1 MLLWALP
8 VFGRKM
14 MNLMRRIFNILS
26 WLVIVVIIGYIAV
39 ASPMLFGNRP
49 VVVLTGSMEPS
60 YPVGSLTYYHPAT
73 FEEIKIGDAIT
84 FKAGDSLV
92 THRVEEKNDLSR
104 NFITKGD
111 NNETQDINPVEEVDL
126 IGKTS
131 TIAIPYLG
139 YIVSYG
145 KNILVI
151 IVMGPIL
158 LISHLLDSLD
168 NRQRRKH
175 EK

>member
-49 VVVLTGSMEPS
+49 VVVL
-60 YPVGSLTYYHPAT
+60 HPAT

-151 IVMGPIL
+151 IVMGTIL

-168 NRQRRKH
+168 KRQRRKH

>member
-139 YIVSYG
+139 YIVG
-145 KNILVI
+145 MEK
-151 IVMGPIL
+151 
-158 LISHLLDSLD
+158 ISW
-168 NRQRRKH
+168 
-175 EK
+175 

>member
-1 MLLWALP
+1 
-8 VFGRKM
+8 M
-14 MNLMRRIFNILS
+14 MKLIQRFFNILS
-26 WLVIVVIIGYIAV
+26 WIVVIVIVGYLAV

-49 VVVLTGSMEPS
+49 VVVLTGSMEPT

-73 FEEIKIGDAIT
+73 FEEIKNGDVIT
-84 FKAGDSLV
+84 FSAGESLV
-92 THRVEEKNDLSR
+92 THRVKEKNDLSR

-151 IVMGPIL
+151 VAMGAIL
-158 LISHLLDSLD
+158 LTSHLLDTMD
-168 NRQRRKH
+168 KKQRRKH
-175 EK
+175 EKQIAG

>member
-1 MLLWALP
+1 M
-8 VFGRKM
+8 
-14 MNLMRRIFNILS
+14 
-26 WLVIVVIIGYIAV
+26 
-39 ASPMLFGNRP
+39 
-49 VVVLTGSMEPS
+49 
-60 YPVGSLTYYHPAT
+60 
-73 FEEIKIGDAIT
+73 
-84 FKAGDSLV
+84 

-151 IVMGPIL
+151 IVMGTIL

-168 NRQRRKH
+168 KRQRRKH